1 MPTMMV
7 AGNWKMNASIE
18 SSAALLEDLVAG
30 AASLSEN
37 TQMVVFPP
45 LPYLAQ
51 AQQMLQGT
59 AIALGAQNVSE
70 QAKGAF
76 TGETSAAMLHDFG
89 VRYVLVGHSER
100 RALYAETD
108 AVVAAKYKAIQAAG
122 MIPVLCIG
130 ETLQQR
136 QQNETLLVVNAQLQA
151 VIDAAGV
158 ESLGQAVVAYEPVW
172 AIGTG
177 LTASPEQ
184 AQEVHGAIRAHVA
197 SQAANVAANM
207 QILYG
212 GSVTAATANELFA
225 QTDIDGGLVGG
236 ASLEAQSFLAIGQA
250 AQG

>member
-1 MPTMMV
+1 
-7 AGNWKMNASIE
+7 
-18 SSAALLEDLVAG
+18 
-30 AASLSEN
+30 
-37 TQMVVFPP
+37 
-45 LPYLAQ
+45 
-51 AQQMLQGT
+51 
-59 AIALGAQNVSE
+59 
-70 QAKGAF
+70 
-76 TGETSAAMLHDFG
+76 MLHDFG

-197 SQAANVAANM
+197 SQAAKVAANM